1 LIYFGEERSAPDRA
15 PRAAVVAA
23 HSRKSIEHGCQM
35 CVRHSGLGIPIAEP
49 RTLALTRAHAANHHK
64 HGILL
69 AVALILRAT
78 ERVSQ
83 LKPIL
88 AHALVQRVIDERSNG
103 AYG

>member
-1 LIYFGEERSAPDRA
+1 
-15 PRAAVVAA
+15 
-23 HSRKSIEHGCQM
+23 M
-35 CVRHSGLGIPIAEP
+35 
-49 RTLALTRAHAANHHK
+49 ALTRAHAANHHK

-78 ERVSQ
+78 GRVSQ